1 MCVQGKPSD
10 AGPDPPNYLSQQVSF
25 HPPVLFDATPLGK
38 NFGDVDKDAESSYS
52 IVSVSMYTLSVQNDV
67 ARNERFDNS
76 RTTE

>member
-25 HPPVLFDATPLGK
+25 HLSVWFDATPLGK

-52 IVSVSMYTLSVQNDV
+52 IVSVSVLSVQNDV
-67 ARNERFDNS
+67 VRNETFDTS
-76 RTTE
+76 RSTE